1 MNQKANQT
9 GAISAHELCSGGIE
23 SEPKRLGR
31 RLILKF
37 IGGKNPELDRIQ
49 CRWSEASQVAYW
61 QQGDPPENS
70 PMAWTPVPQALAL
83 IFLDYLSA
91 AGTETVGPTF
101 FCDANGGGLATALG
115 NAISDKEGKLHELFV
130 ERLPRGLPITRVKQ
144 VFAGKNV
151 HGKEEGERRIFVRSD
166 HLPPDCVEV
175 HWGFGGPGQITDLE
189 VLRGMARRI
198 RESLEIPVEPAP
210 QVGEGELAS
219 KPRPVPV
226 TESAPPKP
234 APAQQPELPRAEPA
248 PPAEPVPAPPAAA
261 FNLGKWLADEFGQ
274 ALKSLREQAAVRPPI
289 EHPQPHEPLAAEER
303 SQKIDAG
310 GDEFA
315 FELKSAPEPEEEER
329 EEEEEDDLN
338 PEPPPPVDPR
348 LFEIHN
354 PDQLEWDD
362 SDGLI
367 NFSGDDSEAD
377 LWRIRDASE
386 GLLIF
391 GSVGSGKTS
400 GSGSAFARAFLQ
412 AGFGGLVMTAKPDEA
427 RRWLRMCR
435 ETGRADDYVHVT
447 PGSDH
452 KLSFLQY
459 ESQRP
464 GNRIAVTDDL
474 IALFRCLIGVMSR
487 SKRSEVGDDF
497 WSNTTN
503 QLMRKLMDIFL
514 LAGEPLTLDRMVR
527 FINVAPT
534 DAKTDWRGIKMF
546 ASVITRAEEAALD
559 GTDEDKR
566 ICKDTYDYWTQVYPK
581 ITEVTRSGFITAFS
595 AMADTLSGRGIY
607 EMIGTET
614 NLTPEMILSGKIVIL
629 DIPLKGNIQGGLMVQ
644 AMWKLLFQQAV
655 ERRADKGLKT
665 ARPAFLWEDEGHEFF
680 SQNDVRFQPSA
691 RDCRAP
697 HVIISQNLHNFFH
710 LGHHEHAVKA
720 VFAAMNTYIFHTNGD
735 LDTNRWASERIGE
748 IKKLKLTTDGLL
760 KPLRDKDISFSERR
774 PEEVGNVGTMKISE
788 EKKSAIRPEDF
799 MKLKRGGEGT
809 CEAVILWLAH
819 RFAANQNRNFCVLTF
834 EQEPRT

>member
-1 MNQKANQT
+1 M
-9 GAISAHELCSGGIE
+9 
-23 SEPKRLGR
+23 
-31 RLILKF
+31 
-37 IGGKNPELDRIQ
+37 
-49 CRWSEASQVAYW
+49 
-61 QQGDPPENS
+61 
-70 PMAWTPVPQALAL
+70 
-83 IFLDYLSA
+83 
-91 AGTETVGPTF
+91 
-101 FCDANGGGLATALG
+101 
-115 NAISDKEGKLHELFV
+115 SDKVGKLHELFV
-130 ERLPRGLPITRVKQ
+130 ERLAHSVPISRVKK
-144 VFAGKNV
+144 VFAGKNYHG
-151 HGKEEGERRIFVRSD
+151 HGKPGEERRIFVQSD
-166 HLPPDCVEV
+166 NLPPDCVEV
-175 HWGFGGPGQITDLE
+175 IWVPNHPNRITDPDI
-189 VLRGMARRI
+189 LREMARRI
-198 RESLEIPVEPAP
+198 RESLGIPVEPVP
-210 QVGEGELAS
+210 QVGEGELES
-219 KPRPVPV
+219 KHSPVP
-226 TESAPPKP
+226 TPESVPPKP
-234 APAQQPELPRAEPA
+234 APAQQPELPRTETRQTAEPAPA
-248 PPAEPVPAPPAAA
+248 PPAES
-261 FNLGKWLADEFGQ
+261 FKLSQWLAEEFGR
-274 ALKSLREQAAVRPPI
+274 ALSSLREQAAARPPI
-289 EHPQPHEPLAAEER
+289 DYPQPYKPLAEKGAPP
-303 SQKIDAG
+303 KIDAAG
-310 GDEFA
+310 KDFA
-315 FELKSAPEPEEEER
+315 FELKSESEPEEGEQ
-329 EEEEEDDLN
+329 EDST
-338 PEPPPPVDPR
+338 PEPLPPIDTR
-348 LFEIHN
+348 LFEIRN
-354 PDQLEWDD
+354 PDRLEWDD

-367 NFSGDDSEAD
+367 NFSGDDTEAD

-427 RRWLRMCR
+427 RRWLRMCQ
-435 ETGRADDYVHVT
+435 ETGRAADCVHVT

-452 KLSFLQY
+452 KLGFLQY

-464 GNRIAVTDDL
+464 GDRLAVTDDL

-497 WSNTTN
+497 WSVTTN

-527 FINVAPT
+527 FINYAPK
-534 DAKTDWRGIKMF
+534 DERKDWRSIKIF
-546 ASVITRAEEAALD
+546 ASVISRAEEAALK
-559 GTDEDKR
+559 GTDEDQR
-566 ICKDTYDYWTQVYPK
+566 IYQESFEYWTQVYPK
-581 ITEVTRSGFITAFS
+581 ITDVTRSGFITAFS

-614 NLTPEMILSGKIVIL
+614 NLTPEMILSGKVVIL

-680 SQNDVRFQPSA
+680 SQHDVRFQPSA

-735 LDTNRWASERIGE
+735 LDTNRWASERIGD

-760 KPLRDKDISFSERR
+760 KPMRDKDISFFDRR
-774 PEEVGNVGTMKISE
+774 PEEVESVGKMKIKE
-788 EKKSAIRPEDF
+788 ETKPAMLPEDF

-834 EQEPRT
+834 EQEERTT